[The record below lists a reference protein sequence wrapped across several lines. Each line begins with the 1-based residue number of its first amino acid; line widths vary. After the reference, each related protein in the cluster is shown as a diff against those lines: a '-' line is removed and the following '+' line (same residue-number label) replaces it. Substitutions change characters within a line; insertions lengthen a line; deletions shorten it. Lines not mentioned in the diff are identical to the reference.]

1 MILLCKNYIR
11 FSIPL
16 FPIQVCTEN
25 DTFVTQSVRL
35 IAQVI

>member
-16 FPIQVCTEN
+16 ILIQVCTEN
-25 DTFVTQSVRL
+25 DALATESVRL
-35 IAQVI
+35 IVQVI